1 MRNAAAWLFV
11 LAIFART
18 ADAKETRYLTGNG
31 ADVESKLSGPALLFG
46 GGSND
51 ETEPFQRVIDQVRGC
66 NDCSTKLD
74 VVVLRCSGGDEW
86 NEFIYGLNG
95 VNSVETLVITNRED
109 ANSAAVEQTIRN
121 AEIIFFAGGD
131 QCNYVRYFKGTR
143 VEKSVEHVYAKGGG
157 IGGTSAGLAIQG
169 SAVYDACVK
178 ESAYSQQAL
187 ANPYYGDISFT
198 HDFFNWKHME
208 ATITDTHL
216 SRRDRMG
223 RFLVFIARQIADR
236 KYEQVLGIGV
246 DEGTSVVV
254 DASGQARVVGD
265 EAAFFVFADH
275 KPEVCEPGV
284 PLTYSNF
291 KIWKRT
297 NDGTFDLKKRSADG
311 YYLVSVE
318 EGKITSDPY

>member
-1 MRNAAAWLFV
+1 VWK
-11 LAIFART
+11 LAIGPLVLTVLPAFVE
-18 ADAKETRYLTGNG
+18 AKETRYLTGSA
-31 ADVESKLSGPALLFG
+31 ADVETKLSGPALLLG

-51 ETEPFQRVIDQVRGC
+51 ETDAFQWMVDQVRGC
-66 NDCSTKLD
+66 CDCSAKLD

-86 NEFIYGLNG
+86 NEFIYALNG
-95 VNSVETLVITNRED
+95 VDSVESLVITNRSD
-109 ANSAAVEQTIRN
+109 ANSAAVEQTIRD
-121 AEIIFFAGGD
+121 AEIVFFAGGD
-131 QCNYVRYFKGTR
+131 QCNYVRYFKGTG
-143 VEKSVEHVYAKGGG
+143 VEKGVEHVYEKGGG

-178 ESAYSQQAL
+178 ESAYSPQAL
-187 ANPYYGDISFT
+187 ANPYYSDVSFT

-223 RFLVFIARQIADR
+223 RFLVFIARQISDA

-246 DEGTSVVV
+246 DEGTSVAV
-254 DASGQARVVGD
+254 DRNGQARVLGD
-265 EAAFFVFADH
+265 GAAYFVLADH
-275 KPEVCEPGV
+275 KPEVCRPGM

-297 NDGTFDLKKRSADG
+297 NDGTFDLKGRTADG
-311 YYLVSVE
+311 HYLLNVE
-318 EGKITSDPY
+318 KGKMTSNPY

>member
-1 MRNAAAWLFV
+1 MGNAATWLFV
-11 LAIFART
+11 LAIIAEA
-18 ADAKETRYLTGNG
+18 ADAKEIRYLMGNR
-31 ADVESKLSGPALLFG
+31 ADVEPKLSGTALLFG
-46 GGSND
+46 GGGND
-51 ETEPFQRVIDQVRGC
+51 EIEPFQWVIDQVRGC
-66 NDCSTKLD
+66 SDCSTKLD
-74 VVVLRCSGGDEW
+74 IVVLRCSGGDDW
-86 NEFIYGLNG
+86 NKFIYGLNG
-95 VNSVETLVITNRED
+95 VDSVETVVITNRED
-109 ANSAAVEQTIRN
+109 ANSAAVGQAIRN

-131 QCNYVRYFKGTR
+131 QCNYVQYFKGTG
-143 VEKSVEHVYAKGGG
+143 VEKGVEHVYAKGGG
-157 IGGTSAGLAIQG
+157 VGGTSAGLAIQG

-178 ESAYSQQAL
+178 ESAYSPQAL

-198 HDFFNWKHME
+198 HDFFKWKHME

-254 DASGQARVVGD
+254 DANGQARVMGD
-265 EAAFFVFADH
+265 GAAYFVLADH
-275 KPEVCEPGV
+275 KPEVCEPGI

-297 NDGTFDLKKRSADG
+297 NHDMFDLKDRTADG
-311 YYLVSVE
+311 YKLVSVE
-318 EGKITSDPY
+318 NGKITSDPY